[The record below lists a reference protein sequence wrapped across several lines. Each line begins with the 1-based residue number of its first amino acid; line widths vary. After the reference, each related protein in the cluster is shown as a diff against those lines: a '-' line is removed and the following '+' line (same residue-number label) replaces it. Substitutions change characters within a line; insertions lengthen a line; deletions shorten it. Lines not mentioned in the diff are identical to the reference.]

1 MKNKCVSVILIAV
14 GFSLPVSETE
24 AEENSIAQKPSKV
37 FTQQT
42 SAGVKNPNEGSTEEK
57 EPSQEPD
64 LKKGDQP
71 SKEKDKSSSSS
82 QNKKENEEEEETF
95 SKSEELNPKKKE
107 NAVIPVQF
115 GFFIDGYYNA
125 SLNRPDSKELSYT
138 TQATRTNE
146 YNINLAY
153 IDGKVETD
161 KYRGRLALQFG
172 TSVVANYVGEG
183 TTGKTSNEFSI
194 RNMQEA
200 YAGIKLGKSTWLD
213 AGIYFGHLGYESWIS
228 HENFVYTRAFSL
240 DYVPYYVSGFRLSG
254 KITNKLSYQ
263 LHLDNGYQVVTDNNK
278 DMSGGFRLE
287 YNPRPNIMLRWNTFM
302 GNEQPTAVPKETRY
316 YNNFIAEWKPTHA
329 LTFASS
335 FDVAYQE
342 RASSQNLVYTP
353 DRSYYVRGDSNAYR
367 QVYVGNLWVA
377 YRFLPDWRIGARLE
391 RYLDR
396 DQMIVVTNTKDGFQT
411 GGATGTLDY
420 NPDPAILLRF
430 TYQYRRSM
438 DSIYPYE
445 HNTTSR
451 LDRMFIFSLSLK
463 I

>member
-1 MKNKCVSVILIAV
+1 MKNKFITAILIAI
-14 GFSLPVSETE
+14 GFSFPVSESE
-24 AEENSIAQKPSKV
+24 AEENSVSQKPSRV
-37 FTQQT
+37 FTQQ
-42 SAGVKNPNEGSTEEK
+42 SPSGGKNSGEGSAEGNGSDK
-57 EPSQEPD
+57 APKS
-64 LKKGDQP
+64 G
-71 SKEKDKSSSSS
+71 SKSPQEKDASSSS
-82 QNKKENEEEEETF
+82 QKETQEGEEEEETF

-107 NAVIPVQF
+107 STVIPVQF
-115 GFFIDGYYNA
+115 GFFVDGYYNA
-125 SLNRPDSKELSYT
+125 SLNRPDSKELAYT

-153 IDGKVETD
+153 VDGKVETD

-183 TTGKTSNEFSI
+183 TTGKTSNELSI

-200 YAGIKLGKSTWLD
+200 YGGIKLGKSTWLD

-254 KITNKLSYQ
+254 KITDKLSYQ

-302 GNEQPTAVPKETRY
+302 GNEQPTAVPKEMRY
-316 YNNFIAEWKPTHA
+316 YNNFIAEWKPTHS
-329 LTFASS
+329 LTLASS
-335 FDVAYQE
+335 FDVAYQH
-342 RASSQNLVYTP
+342 RASSQDLVYTP
-353 DRSYYVRGDSNAYR
+353 DASYYVRGDTNAYR
-367 QVYVGNLWVA
+367 QVYVGNIWIA
-377 YRFLPDWRIGARLE
+377 YRFLPDWRIGTRFE

-396 DQMIVVTNTKDGFQT
+396 DQMIIVTNTKDGFET
-411 GGATGTLDY
+411 GGATATLDY
-420 NPDPAILLRF
+420 NPDPAVLLRF